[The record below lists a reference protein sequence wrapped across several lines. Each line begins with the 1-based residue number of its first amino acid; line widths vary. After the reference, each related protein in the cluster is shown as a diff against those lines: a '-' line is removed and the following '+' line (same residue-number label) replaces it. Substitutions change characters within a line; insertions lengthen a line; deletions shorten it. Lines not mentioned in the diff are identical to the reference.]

1 MFSDSDLLPIS
12 ALQHLAYCPRQCA
25 LIHIER
31 LWAENQLTAQG
42 RLLHERSHRE
52 ETRKQG
58 SRVIARGAA
67 IRSLSLG
74 LFGQAD
80 VVEFHEPGQVPF
92 PVEYKRGRP
101 KSHDAD
107 RIQLCAQALC
117 LEEMLQREVPAG
129 AIYYG
134 KTRRRVEVI
143 FDGALRDL
151 TCAKIQ
157 ELRELLQSQRTP
169 SARYEKGKCGRC
181 SLKRLCMPEVLE
193 GSESASR
200 YLARSISQMLQK
212 GAAPDDW

>member
-12 ALQHLAYCPRQCA
+12 ALQHLVYCPRQCA

-52 ETRKQG
+52 ETRKKG
-58 SRVIARGAA
+58 SQVIASGVAL
-67 IRSLSLG
+67 RSLSLG

-80 VVEFHEPGQVPF
+80 VVEFQPPGNVPF

-117 LEEMLQREVPAG
+117 LEEMLQRDVPAG
-129 AIYYG
+129 AIFYG
-134 KTRRRVEVI
+134 KTRRRVHVI
-143 FDGALRDL
+143 FDGALREL
-151 TCAKIQ
+151 TCAKIH
-157 ELRELLQSQRTP
+157 ELRELLQSQSTP

-200 YLARSISQMLQK
+200 YMVRSISQILQK
-212 GAAPDDW
+212 GAPDDW